1 MQSLSAPSYKRRL
14 LYVVHALQNSEAAAG
29 AQHTLILKD
38 DGSVESFGR
47 GDHGRLGRGSL
58 LQQLSPA
65 AVAALGRDNRAL
77 GAGATPSFVLKSN
90 GQVSAFGGNAHGQL
104 GDGTTTQVKHHIP
117 CEQRVCIAYCMA
129 CMLLT

>member
-1 MQSLSAPSYKRRL
+1 MRPQTNGV
-14 LYVVHALQNSEAAAG
+14 LYAVHAQNSEAAAG

-65 AVAALGRDNRAL
+65 AVAAL
-77 GAGATPSFVLKSN
+77 P
-90 GQVSAFGGNAHGQL
+90 
-104 GDGTTTQVKHHIP
+104 
-117 CEQRVCIAYCMA
+117 
-129 CMLLT
+129 